1 VRASGN
7 RCHLGSSTLL
17 VIIRGDD
24 HGGAGEPTVHT
35 SFNGCRHRGSRVCL
49 EPQGYAKRLV
59 WHTTS
64 ASTARDVGYDPA
76 NVSWVWSVTGGQD
89 YVLCENNQLGVNST
103 RYEPGPYATIERGP
117 DRFIEWYF
125 ERMRETT

>member
-1 VRASGN
+1 MAAGIAGRASAWN
-7 RCHLGSSTLL
+7 RRGTRSGSSA
-17 VIIRGDD
+17 RS
-24 HGGAGEPTVHT
+24 T
-35 SFNGCRHRGSRVCL
+35 SGS
-49 EPQGYAKRLV
+49 
-59 WHTTS
+59 TTGTS
-64 ASTARDVGYDPA
+64 IYDPA
-76 NVSWVWSVTGGQD
+76 DVSWVWRVTGEQD